1 MKKRK
6 LKFVVGAVILII
18 AISYL
23 IFAGIQKTALYYL
36 TVSEL
41 KDRGVSLTYEE
52 MVRVNGRV
60 LDGSIQWSSK
70 EGTLH
75 FIITDGENK
84 LPIIHQGI
92 APDTFKDGAEVVI
105 EGRYGPEDI
114 FKADKIMAKC
124 PSKYE
129 AQANGR

>member
-1 MKKRK
+1 MRKRN
-6 LKFVVGAVILII
+6 LKFVVGGVILII

-23 IFAGIQKTALYYL
+23 IFTGIQKTALYYL

-41 KDRGVSLTYEE
+41 NDRGPSLAHEE
-52 MVRVNGRV
+52 SVRVNGRV
-60 LDGSIQWSSK
+60 LDGSIQWDSK
-70 EGTLH
+70 DHTLN

-92 APDTFKDGAEVVI
+92 APDTFKDGAEVVVQ
-105 EGRYGPEDI
+105 GRYTPEDV
-114 FKADKIMAKC
+114 FEADKIMAKC

-129 AQANGR
+129 AQ

>member
-1 MKKRK
+1 M
-6 LKFVVGAVILII
+6 KFVVGGVILII

-23 IFAGIQKTALYYL
+23 IFTGIQKTALYYL

-41 KDRGVSLTYEE
+41 RDGEASTYGEL
-52 MVRVNGRV
+52 VRINGRV
-60 LDGSIQWSSK
+60 LDGSIHWNSK

-92 APDTFKDGAEVVI
+92 APDTFKDGAEVVVQ
-105 EGRYGPEDI
+105 GRYTPENM
-114 FKADKIMAKC
+114 FEADKIMAKC